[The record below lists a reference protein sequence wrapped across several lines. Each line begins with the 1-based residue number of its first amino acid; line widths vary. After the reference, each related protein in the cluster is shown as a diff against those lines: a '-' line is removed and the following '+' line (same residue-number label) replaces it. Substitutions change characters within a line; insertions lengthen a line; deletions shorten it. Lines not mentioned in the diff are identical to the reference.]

1 MAYADLS
8 KKPWIIRAPLQAL
21 LLWTPDG
28 AGHFAKWTNG
38 WAFDPLVTTPIAI
51 LLFVPFAAYTDPGA
65 VAATFVMLVYISPAA
80 LPVGLFFAFWTAWMR
95 YIRYTFWF
103 NNPMILLE
111 IQLPPEVEKTPAA
124 MELFLAALWNTGGE
138 TTFIQR
144 IWKGQFRPVWTLEIV
159 GSEGQVRFYL
169 HLRKAWKNIVEA
181 RLYGQYPEA
190 KIVEAEDYA
199 AKINFNLDEYEL
211 FGSEYEKGGAVAQ
224 ALPIRTYV
232 DYGLH
237 MSPDKPEQ
245 QVDPITNTLEL
256 LGSIGKDE
264 HFWLQIIIRPR
275 KADEWYGFYLK
286 EDKYREPAH
295 EEIKKIT
302 EGAIKRAQAL
312 TDDESEKKK
321 VGTRGAMLLTGGEKL
336 RVESI
341 ERSLTKLIFECGFRV
356 VYFAKRTKYNGINAG
371 AIIRFFDAFRY
382 PDYNALGVTR
392 GTTYFD
398 YPWQD
403 WGNIRKS
410 MEKRNLFNN
419 YRHRAY
425 FYVPLDQ
432 KPVFMTTEE
441 LATLWHFPS
450 SVVKTPALDRVA
462 SRRAEAPQN
471 LPVAPL

>member
-1 MAYADLS
+1 MAADLD
-8 KKPWIIRAPLQAL
+8 KKPWIVRVPLQAL
-21 LLWTPDG
+21 LLWTPTE
-28 AGHFAKWTNG
+28 AERFAKWTNG
-38 WAFDPLVTTPIAI
+38 WAFDPLATTPFAVFFLIA
-51 LLFVPFAAYTDPGA
+51 LAAYADPKA
-65 VAATFVMLVYISPAA
+65 VAATFAVLVYISPVV
-80 LPVGLFFAFWTAWMR
+80 LPIGLFFAFWIVW
-95 YIRYTFWF
+95 IRYLRHAFWF

-111 IQLPPEVEKTPAA
+111 IQLPSEVEKTPAA

-144 IWKGQFRPVWTLEIV
+144 IWKGQFRPIWTLEIA
-159 GSEGQVRFYL
+159 GNEGQVRFYL

-190 KIVEAEDYA
+190 KITEVDDYA
-199 AKINFNLDEYEL
+199 SKINFNLDEYEL

-224 ALPIRTYV
+224 ALPIRSYV

-237 MSPDKPEQ
+237 MAPDKPEQ

-256 LGSIGKDE
+256 FGSIGKDE
-264 HFWLQIIIRPR
+264 YFWMQIIMRAR
-275 KADEWYGFYLK
+275 KKDEWYGFYK
-286 EDKYREPAH
+286 SRDQFAEPAK

-312 TDDESEKKK
+312 TDDEAEKKK

-336 RVESI
+336 RVEAI

-356 VYFAKRTKYNGINAG
+356 VYFAKRGKYNGINAG

-392 GTTYFD
+392 GTSYFD

-410 MEKRNLFNN
+410 IEKNNLFNN
-419 YRHRAY
+419 YKNRAY

-432 KPVFMTTEE
+432 APVFMTTEE
-441 LATLWHFPS
+441 LATLWHLPS
-450 SVVKTPALDRVA
+450 SVVKTPSLDRVA
-462 SRRAEAPQN
+462 SRRSEAPPN
-471 LPVAPL
+471 LPVATL